1 MSPIKILF
9 LTLLL
14 NVLNTSESHKFYV
27 SVSEVEYVKE
37 KNSVQII
44 TRLFVDDL
52 ERVLRNRYNNQLTLS
67 AKNEAPNVKGFL
79 ELYLK
84 DKLQIKINGQESQF
98 EFIGKEHETDIVYCY
113 LEIKNIKEIK
123 SFEITNK
130 LLFDGF
136 EDQQNIVKTSINSQS
151 KSFILTIHNDKG
163 MLKF

>member
-52 ERVLRNRYNNQLTLS
+52 ERVLRNRYDNQLTLS

-84 DKLQIKINGQESQF
+84 DKLQIKINGQKSQF

-136 EDQQNIVKTSINSQS
+136 EDQQNIVKTSINSQP